1 MLANRLAR
9 EAVTAQVPFNLSP
22 NEFSVAKSGVEKT
35 SVEHST
41 LVQKEG
47 SSDTAIEKAKK
58 TYVKVN
64 VGESFAVVN
73 AFAER

>member
-1 MLANRLAR
+1 
-9 EAVTAQVPFNLSP
+9 
-22 NEFSVAKSGVEKT
+22 VAKSGVGKT

-41 LVQKEG
+41 LVHKEG

-58 TYVKVN
+58 TYVKV
-64 VGESFAVVN
+64 GESFAVVN